1 MSIQYRWFKRYQL
14 HLCTT
19 TEGIILSHVMATANR
34 HDAAV
39 TPELLSSL
47 QGWDIEFAFGDA
59 TYDSEQI
66 RQTAE
71 QVDIFLV
78 SLINRHNNDDEKMP
92 MAV

>member
-1 MSIQYRWFKRYQL
+1 
-14 HLCTT
+14 
-19 TEGIILSHVMATANR
+19 MATANR